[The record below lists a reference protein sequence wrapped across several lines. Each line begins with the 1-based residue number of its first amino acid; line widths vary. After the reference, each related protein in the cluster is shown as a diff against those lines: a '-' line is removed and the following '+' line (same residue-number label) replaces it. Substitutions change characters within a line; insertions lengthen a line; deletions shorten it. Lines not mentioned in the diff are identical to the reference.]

1 MALVPI
7 ERSMPSGV
15 KRSYETLAEGSHD
28 FGRYNF
34 RSKKFSRRSD
44 KNRVRKRWN
53 ENRARG
59 SSGRNALT
67 EGRVQSAPRSAMKQ
81 TNAIP
86 PCPKCTK
93 RHLGE
98 CRYGLGCFTCGQEG
112 HFAKDC
118 PTQMSKVAVPAQA
131 IQERPNARVYS
142 LNEGDIAAGPS
153 TSASGQPSISN
164 WLNYTLLDSGDTHSY
179 YASRFLW

>member
-7 ERSMPSGV
+7 ERCTLSGV
-15 KRSYETLAEGSHD
+15 KRSYEAPAEGSYD

-44 KNRVRKRWN
+44 RDRIRNRWS

-59 SSGRNALT
+59 SSGRNAPT
-67 EGRVQSAPRSAMKQ
+67 EGRVQSAPRCVMKQ
-81 TNAIP
+81 TNTIP
-86 PCPKCTK
+86 LCPKCTK

-118 PTQMSKVAVPAQA
+118 PTQMSKVAVPAPA
-131 IQERPNARVYS
+131 IQGRPNARVYS

-153 TSASGQPSISN
+153 TSTSGQPSISN
-164 WLNYTLLDSGDTHSY
+164 
-179 YASRFLW
+179 